1 MTAEVS
7 GGLQTNVRRRR
18 RRRTEGHQ
26 PTQTCLQKL
35 FISVQIPPTFSRCSF
50 CHFSKPVCAL
60 VFPSNVPVMKIHRDP
75 FLSSCS
81 ILCSR
86 RSAGFVCSFLHLEF
100 LHQTQDMSSKCGW
113 QGRHD
118 TSRNDSTPSTSLII
132 HALQYICRYRHV
144 HSRKIVVLVLFS
156 VIGNLKIRRDK
167 S

>member
-1 MTAEVS
+1 M
-7 GGLQTNVRRRR
+7 
-18 RRRTEGHQ
+18 RTEGHQ

-35 FISVQIPPTFSRCSF
+35 FISVQLPPTFSRCSF

-60 VFPSNVPVMKIHRDP
+60 VFPSKVPVMEIHRDP

-86 RSAGFVCSFLHLEF
+86 RSGFTCSFLHLEF
-100 LHQTQDMSSKCGW
+100 LHQTQDMSSKCGR
-113 QGRHD
+113 QGSHD
-118 TSRNDSTPSTSLII
+118 NSGNDSTPSTSLFI
-132 HALQYICRYRHV
+132 HAVQYICRYRHM

-156 VIGNLKIRRDK
+156 VIGNLKISSDK